1 MNGSDSVQGALPL
14 LVLKILSRRGLLH
27 GYGITTRIEEISEEM
42 LSVEEGSFYPALHRM
57 EESGWVSAKWVIT
70 DNKRRARVYEIT
82 AAGRKQWKEIE
93 GRWRAVTA
101 AVGQVLQR
109 AQEQRFWR
117 SHVLVFTS
125 R

>member
-1 MNGSDSVQGALPL
+1 MNGSDSLQGALPL
-14 LVLKILSRRGLLH
+14 LVLKIISRRGPLH

-42 LSVEEGSFYPALHRM
+42 LSVEEGSLYPALHRM

-70 DNKRRARVYEIT
+70 ENKRRARVYEIT
-82 AAGRKQWKEIE
+82 AAGRKQLKEIE

-109 AQEQRFWR
+109 A
-117 SHVLVFTS
+117 
-125 R
+125 